1 MRHFWRLVR
10 RRAGA
15 RSSGTPHS
23 GSTNP
28 PAAMV
33 GNATSQQ
40 RFYIDNVTRFI
51 AQTGTSN
58 GLRVVS
64 DSALGAH

>member
-1 MRHFWRLVR
+1 
-10 RRAGA
+10 
-15 RSSGTPHS
+15 
-23 GSTNP
+23 
-28 PAAMV
+28 MV

-51 AQTGTSN
+51 DQTGTSN
-58 GLRVVS
+58 GPRVVS